1 MILLYFLVVFIFLLA
16 ITQWFFRK
24 IDARQTLSAATP
36 NACFLS
42 TEQRANT
49 PQNHQK
55 LLKRRTKHKTVILSS
70 IFTGA
75 VRE

>member
-1 MILLYFLVVFIFLLA
+1 MILLYFLIVFVFFLS
-16 ITQWFFRK
+16 IMQWVFRR
-24 IDARQTLSAATP
+24 IDARHSLSTVAT
-36 NACFLS
+36 AESFLS

-49 PQNHQK
+49 RENHQK
-55 LLKRRTKHKTVILSS
+55 LLKRRTKHKIFILSS